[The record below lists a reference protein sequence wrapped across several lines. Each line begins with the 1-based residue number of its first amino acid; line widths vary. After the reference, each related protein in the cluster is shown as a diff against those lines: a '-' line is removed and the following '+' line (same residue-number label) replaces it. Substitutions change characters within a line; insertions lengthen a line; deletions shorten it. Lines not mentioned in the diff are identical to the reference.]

1 MGVGCGVFGGNIL
14 GGTWRPPASA
24 LGLRDAVRGSA
35 LCRGV
40 DGEDA
45 EAGDIKVAS

>member
-14 GGTWRPPASA
+14 GGTWRAPGSA

-40 DGEDA
+40 NGEDA
-45 EAGDIKVAS
+45 EADDM

>member
-1 MGVGCGVFGGNIL
+1 VFGGNIL
-14 GGTWRPPASA
+14 GGTWRTPVSA
-24 LGLRDAVRGSA
+24 VGLRDAVRGSA

-45 EAGDIKVAS
+45 EPEDM

>member
-14 GGTWRPPASA
+14 GGTPVSA

-35 LCRGV
+35 LGRDV
-40 DGEDA
+40 EGEDA
-45 EAGDIKVAS
+45 EAEDI